1 MSNKLLFMKNKLA
14 QKIILTFRT
23 GLFVTSL
30 CAGLS
35 ACSTADKIDTST
47 PEGAYKLAEEFE
59 KDERYEEAIQKFA
72 DIKNK
77 NPYSR
82 FAAMSELK
90 IADLQYK
97 RESYIEAQNAYQLFK
112 DFHPKHPQVD
122 YVTFRLAMSYFNQLP
137 SSIDRDLS
145 VAEKSI
151 LYFDEVINSYPSSTY
166 VVDAKQH
173 RTEAL
178 KMKAEKELY
187 IARFY
192 LKREKYDSALKRFE
206 GILDKFPGLG
216 FEPVALFGAAKCAF
230 ENGEKEKANQFYK
243 SLKTLYPGSNEAK
256 QSESEFRKYG
266 AN

>member
-1 MSNKLLFMKNKLA
+1 MKNNIL

-23 GLFVTSL
+23 ALLVSSL
-30 CAGLS
+30 GAGLA
-35 ACSTADKIDTST
+35 ACSTTDKIDTST

-112 DFHPKHPQVD
+112 DFHPKHPQID

-137 SSIDRDLS
+137 SSIDRDLTM
-145 VAEKSI
+145 AEKAI
-151 LYFDEVINSYPSSTY
+151 LYFDEVINSYPASTY
-166 VVDAKQH
+166 VAEAKQH
-173 RTEAL
+173 KTEAM

-187 IARFY
+187 IAQFY
-192 LKREKYDSALKRFE
+192 FIRQMYDSALKRFE
-206 GILDKFPGLG
+206 GLLDKFPGLG
-216 FEPVALFGAAKCAF
+216 FESRALYGAAKCAF
-230 ENGEKEKANQFYK
+230 ETGEKEKGKQFYNSLK
-243 SLKTLYPGSNEAK
+243 SLYADSAEAK
-256 QSESEFRKYG
+256 KADGEFRKYG
-266 AN
+266 TN